1 MENQLPSLCTK
12 KIYKLLASFFTLA
25 FVLVFFTTSTTYA
38 ANSDNFKIKFTGSG
52 YAKDSEGETFVH
64 TFTKSAK
71 EVKFGIVLDSV
82 DTNSQNFPITLK
94 VQLQEEWGNTEFSKK
109 SITFT
114 KTGKTEYSGTYSGT
128 IDPGN
133 YIVHIEIKDGGFT
146 KIKGNGFIYYKY

>member
-1 MENQLPSLCTK
+1 MENLLPSLSTK

-25 FVLVFFTTSTTYA
+25 FVLVFFTTSITYA
-38 ANSDNFKIKFTGSG
+38 ANSDNFIIDIQTHG
-52 YAKDSEGETFVH
+52 YAKNKKGENFVH
-64 TFTKSAK
+64 TFTKPAK
-71 EVKFGIVLDSV
+71 EVSFGIVLDSV
-82 DTNSQNFPITLK
+82 NSDLPLTLE
-94 VQLQEEWGNTEFSKK
+94 VRLTEEWTGVEFKRK

-133 YIVHIEIKDGGFT
+133 YKIWIDLPTGGGT